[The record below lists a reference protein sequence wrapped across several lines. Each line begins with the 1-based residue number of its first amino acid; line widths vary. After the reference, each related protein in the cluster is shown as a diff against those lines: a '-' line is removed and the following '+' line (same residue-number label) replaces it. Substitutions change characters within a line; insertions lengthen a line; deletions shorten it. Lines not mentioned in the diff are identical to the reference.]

1 MALASKPPTVLQGT
15 DKITREN
22 SSSMATNWDHRIH
35 PSSSHGVPWNT
46 RKWQEWYKEK
56 EENAEPQGQDI
67 LESRI
72 QEQKMLHLSFSST
85 LQIPV
90 LNQSI
95 IEKCAVWLQFSHL
108 EKQNPADR
116 LDHWT
121 LQTTIFPD
129 TLWRRANPDQ
139 SSHETK
145 REGRGPK
152 LNSKQE
158 PRRSRV
164 EE

>member
-22 SSSMATNWDHRIH
+22 SSSMSTNWDHRIH

-46 RKWQEWYKEK
+46 RKWQERYKEK

-72 QEQKMLHLSFSST
+72 QEQKMLPLSFSST
-85 LQIPV
+85 LQILV

-95 IEKCAVWLQFSHL
+95 IEKCALWLQFSHL
-108 EKQNPADR
+108 KKQHPADR
-116 LDHWT
+116 LDHGHYKQQYS
-121 LQTTIFPD
+121 QTHCEDKIKPWSII
-129 TLWRRANPDQ
+129 LWNK
-139 SSHETK
+139 K
-145 REGRGPK
+145 REKRTK
-152 LNSKQE
+152 KI
-158 PRRSRV
+158 
-164 EE
+164 